1 MLLTLLTPLP
11 LRTPSLVRSCLRHD
25 HRPPPGPLDGLPA
38 PNVQTVRNNEHRRP
52 RLPLVTL
59 YRLFRIDRHPYV
71 RLEQLPGRYMLLS
84 RSPQQ
89 PQ

>member
-11 LRTPSLVRSCLRHD
+11 LRTPSLVRSCHRRD
-25 HRPPPGPLDGLPA
+25 HRPPPGPLDGLP
-38 PNVQTVRNNEHRRP
+38 VQTVRNNDHRRP

-84 RSPQQ
+84 RQQQ

>member
-11 LRTPSLVRSCLRHD
+11 LRTPSLVRSCHRRD
-25 HRPPPGPLDGLPA
+25 HRPPPGLLDGLP
-38 PNVQTVRNNEHRRP
+38 VQTVRNNDHRRP

-84 RSPQQ
+84 RQQ
-89 PQ
+89 PPVTISS